1 MTRLQIR
8 HETTYDYAAPVTFGA
23 WRLLMRP
30 ADTHSIR
37 VISASFELAPL
48 GPTRWTYDAY
58 GNSVCHFAPQGPST
72 QLRVVNNLVI
82 DRFPAPLSPFSIDDP
97 RSLSPIV
104 YDGPARFVLA
114 PYMAPA
120 TDEFDAAYHDWLRNH
135 AGALDEPALDY
146 LIRLNRSIK
155 EEFAYGTR
163 DEFGTQAPAV
173 TIARGGGTCRDL
185 AWLMIESLRHFGFAA
200 RFVTGYL
207 NAGPNGLVGAG
218 ATHAWCEV
226 FLPDLGWIECD
237 PTNGLV
243 ESFDLIRVAHTRTP
257 EEASPISGIVLDDP
271 GGTIMRVSVQVDA
284 APDLFA
290 TPF

>member
-1 MTRLQIR
+1 MRLQIR
-8 HETTYDYAAPVTFGA
+8 HETIYDYAAPVTFGA

-30 ADTHSIR
+30 ADTHSER
-37 VISASFELAPL
+37 VINASLELAPL

-58 GNSVCHFAPQGPST
+58 GNSVCHFSPQGPSV
-72 QLRVVNNLVI
+72 QLRVVNMLLI
-82 DRFPAPLSPFSIDDP
+82 DRFPAPLSPFAVDNP

-104 YDGPARFVLA
+104 YDAPARFVLA
-114 PYMAPA
+114 PFMAPA
-120 TDEFDAAYHDWLRNH
+120 TDEFDAAYHDWLRGH
-135 AGALDEPALDY
+135 VSHPDEPALEY
-146 LIRLNRSIK
+146 LMRLNSSIK
-155 EEFAYGTR
+155 AEFTYATR
-163 DEFGTQAPAV
+163 GEFGTQSPAL

-207 NAGPNGLVGAG
+207 NSGPTSFVGAG
-218 ATHAWCEV
+218 ATHAWCDV

-243 ESFDLIRVAHTRTP
+243 ESTDLIRVAHTRTP

-271 GGTIMRVSVQVDA
+271 GGTIMTVSVHVEP